1 MTVTGPTTNRYLN
14 GAYAPVSEEVTAFDL
29 PVTGTIPTELDGR
42 YLRNGPNPF
51 GPVDDPDGYHWFTGD
66 GMVHGVRL
74 RDGRA
79 EWYRNR
85 WVRSTRVSEGL
96 GEEPAPGERFGGFD
110 GANTNAVGHAGR
122 YYAIVEA
129 GARPVELDDELNTIC
144 HSDFGGTLPHG
155 YTAHPKRDPESGEL
169 HAMSYW
175 WGRPN
180 VIEYTVVGTDGR
192 VRRCEDIAVPGS
204 PMVHDMSLTAG
215 HVVAYDLPVTFNMDA
230 AAAGTRF
237 PYMWDED
244 YGARIGVLAREA
256 PVDAIRWFD
265 VDPCYVFHPLNSYDD
280 GDRVVLDVV
289 RHPKMFATDL
299 RGPNDGAPTLWRWIV
314 DLTAGQ
320 VKEEQLDDLAVEFPR
335 VDERVVGRRHRWALA
350 NQVPA
355 GDDGQ
360 RADTEFEAG
369 GIVRYD
375 LDNGAREMRDVGR
388 GRGAGEAVFIPRS
401 DEAAEDD
408 GWVMAFVSDAAD
420 ATTDLVILD
429 AADLTGDPV
438 ATVRLPQRVPLG
450 FHGNWIP
457 GGK

>member
-1 MTVTGPTTNRYLN
+1 MTVTGPSTNRYLN
-14 GAYAPVSEEVTAFDL
+14 GAYAPVTEEVTAFDL
-29 PVTGTIPTELDGR
+29 PVTGTIPVELDGR

-51 GPVDDPDGYHWFTGD
+51 GPVDPDGYHWFTGD

-85 WVRSTRVSEGL
+85 WVRSTKVSEGL

-110 GANTNAVGHAGR
+110 GANTNVIGHAGR

-129 GARPVELDDELNTIC
+129 GARPVEIDGELNTVC
-144 HSDFGGTLPHG
+144 HSDLDGTLPHG
-155 YTAHPKRDPESGEL
+155 YTAHPKRDPEYRRAARDVVLVGSAER
-169 HAMSYW
+169 HRVHRRRHR
-175 WGRPN
+175 RPGASMRS
-180 VIEYTVVGTDGR
+180 TSRCRAARWSTTCRSPTD
-192 VRRCEDIAVPGS
+192 
-204 PMVHDMSLTAG
+204 
-215 HVVAYDLPVTFNMDA
+215 HVVAYDLPVTFNLDA
-230 AAAGTRF
+230 AAAGTTF
-237 PYMWDED
+237 PYQWDED
-244 YGARIGVLAREA
+244 YGARVGVLAREA

-265 VDPCYVFHPLNSYDD
+265 VDPCYVFHPLNAYDE

-350 NQVPA
+350 NQVPR
-355 GDDGQ
+355 GDEGD

-375 LDNGAREMRDVGR
+375 LDTGAREVRDVGR

-401 DEAAEDD
+401 DGAAEDD
-408 GWVMAFVSDAAD
+408 GWVMAFVTDAAE
-420 ATTDLVILD
+420 ASTELVILD
-429 AADLTGDPV
+429 AGDISGDPV
-438 ATVRLPQRVPLG
+438 ATVQLPQRVPLG

-457 GGK
+457 ST